1 MSTPTTTLTQI
12 ELKSAIVQNP
22 LVINA
27 ETTVMEAIAK
37 MSETRT
43 ICASDR
49 SGDSDNVHLEA
60 RSSCVLVMEGGKVV
74 GIMTERD
81 IVRLSAQQRSLDTVT
96 VREVMASPVVTLQE
110 TDFTDLFSAV
120 NLLQQRR
127 IRHMPVLD
135 RNDRLLGIITHESL
149 RQLARPVDLLR
160 LRLVSEVMTANVV
173 CADPSTSMLEIA
185 QIMAERRVGSV
196 LIVETQIDPEGNPWQ
211 IPLGITT
218 ERDIVQ
224 FQSLGLQL
232 ERVEV
237 RMVMSAPVFAVRP
250 GDTLMVVQQ
259 VMEQRSIRRLVVTGT
274 QGELLG
280 VVTQTSLLH
289 ALNPLELYTLSKI
302 LEQKVSQLEAEK
314 LKLMENYTA
323 ELEQQVAQR
332 TADLHAKF
340 EREQLIAKI
349 AAKIAAS
356 LNLPE
361 ILEAS
366 VQALRSFLG
375 CDRMLIWQFQP
386 DWTGA
391 IVAESVGAGW
401 RAALHDVI
409 DDPCFRG
416 DIALRYGEGR
426 TIAIANIYTAGY
438 PNCYIQLL
446 ETYQVKANLVVP
458 IHVSGKLWGLSIGHQ
473 CADYREWQD
482 TDLLLLNEMAVQI
495 AIAIQ
500 QAMAH
505 QLAQTELAERQR
517 AEVALR
523 DSEQRF
529 RAIFNNSFQL
539 LGLLS
544 LDGTLLEI
552 NQTALRVGGILYEE
566 VVGRPFWET
575 YWWQI
580 SPEAQGQLQQA
591 IARAAQGEFVRYEV
605 DVWGVNQTIVPI
617 DFSLRPI
624 FDDSDRVVL
633 LIPEGRDLRETK
645 RRELELKQSE
655 QRFESLAVAAPV
667 GIFRTDDLGNCL
679 YVNDRWCQI
688 AGLTPEEAA
697 GFGWIDGIH
706 PSDRELVSA
715 EWNASVEENRPFSL
729 EYRFLNQAG
738 QITWGY
744 GQAVAERNEFDE
756 IIGYVGTIT
765 DISDR
770 KYAEEQAL
778 HRLDILEVAK
788 DIIASTDSVGKVIYL
803 NRAGRALLG
812 IALDEDV
819 SQTHIPDYHS
829 PQIADFILQE
839 AIPQCVQKGFWAGE
853 TRFRRR
859 DGSEFPVLQTIVCH
873 RQRDG
878 TISHYST
885 IARDIS
891 DRKQAEAALQQLNQ
905 ELEIKVEQRTA
916 ALKASEA
923 TNRATLEAI
932 PDLLLRLRRDGTC
945 AEYIRPGI
953 RADNFIPV
961 EKHISE
967 VLPPELLQNQLQII
981 EQAIL
986 TKELQVY
993 EHQFCKRDRM
1003 VYEEIRIVAIND
1015 REVLAIVRDIS
1026 DRKIAEAALA
1036 ASEAFNRQLVEEF
1049 PVGLASCRMDGQLVY
1064 VNSAFAKILG
1074 RTIEETLALTYW
1086 DITPTKYAE
1095 QEAVQLRLLQQH
1107 GRYGPYE
1114 KEYIHKDGHLV
1125 PVLLTGLI
1133 VQQNGEELIWS
1144 SVQDISDRKQ
1154 AELERQ
1160 QLFQELSNF
1169 KIALDRSAIVA
1180 ITDARGVITNVNDRL
1195 CEISGYAREELLG
1208 QTHRIINSGYHP
1220 PSFFQNLWQT
1230 ITSGE
1235 IWRGEICNRAKNGSL
1250 YWMESTIVP
1259 FLDEQGRPWQYL
1271 AIRFDITERKQAEL
1285 AVQESE
1291 ARFRYLADHA
1301 PVLIWMSGLD
1311 TLCFHFNKTWLDFT
1325 GRTMEQEFGNGWT
1338 EGVHPDDFQFC
1349 LDVYSTSFEMRQSF
1363 EMEYRLRRFDGEYRW
1378 LLDTGIPRFDADGEF
1393 LGYIGSC
1400 LDISDRKQ
1408 AEQEI
1413 LENQRFIQKIAEAS
1427 PNILYLYDLQEHCN
1441 VYSNREIATVLGYT
1455 PTEIQAMGSALF
1467 ANLMHPED
1475 LARIPDYY
1483 QQIEADREGEI
1494 FEIEYRMRHANG
1506 EWRWLYSRDTVFS
1519 RDDRGKIK
1527 LTIGTAQDIS
1537 DRKQAEEDLR
1547 NLSDRL
1553 MLAVKSGAIAIWD
1566 WNVTENILTW
1576 DDRMYEL
1583 YGITPDRFTS
1593 VYNAWASSLHPD
1605 DRPIAETAIQTALTG
1620 EKDYDPEF
1628 RVVHP
1633 DGNIRYIKAY
1643 ALVQRNDRG
1652 EPQHMIG
1659 VNLDI
1664 TDRKLA
1670 ESKLLQTTAQLEA
1683 SNREL
1688 EAFAY
1693 SVSHDLRSPLR
1704 AIDGF
1709 SNALIED
1716 YGDRFDED
1724 ARDYFDR
1731 IRRNIQRMGMLI
1743 DDLLRLSRVSRSE
1756 MQFSPVNLSALIQEQ
1771 MDEMQASEPERQVT
1785 FVIAPNIVVTADPTL
1800 MHVIISNLVQNAWKF
1815 TSHHATARIEFGVL
1829 QQDEQLTYFVR
1840 DNGAGFDMAFAKM
1853 LFGVFQ
1859 RLHNTNEFP
1868 GTGIGLAT
1876 VQRAIHRHGGRV
1888 WAEGVVE
1895 QGATIYF
1902 TVPNTLIR
1910 TGA

>member
-1 MSTPTTTLTQI
+1 MSTTTTTLTQT
-12 ELKSAIVQNP
+12 ELTSAIVRNP
-22 LVINA
+22 LVVTA

-60 RSSCVLVMEGGKVV
+60 RSSCVLAMEGGKVV
-74 GIMTERD
+74 GILTERD

-96 VREVMASPVVTLQE
+96 LREVMASPVVTLRE
-110 TDFTDLFSAV
+110 ADFTDLFSAV

-160 LRLVSEVMTANVV
+160 LRLVSEVMTAKVV
-173 CADPSTSMLEIA
+173 CADPSTSMLAIA

-196 LIVETQIDPEGNPWQ
+196 LIVETQIDPEGNSLQ

-237 RMVMSAPVFAVRP
+237 QVVMSSPVFAVRP
-250 GDTLMVVQQ
+250 DDTLMVVQQ
-259 VMEQRSIRRLVVTGT
+259 VMEQRSIRRLVVTGDR
-274 QGELLG
+274 GELLG
-280 VVTQTSLLH
+280 VVTQTSLLQ

-361 ILEAS
+361 ILAAS

-426 TIAIANIYTAGY
+426 TIAIANIHTTGY
-438 PNCYIQLL
+438 PDCYIQLL

-473 CADYREWQD
+473 CDDYREWQD
-482 TDLLLLNEMAVQI
+482 ADLLLLNEMAVQI

-500 QAMAH
+500 QAAAC
-505 QLAQTELAERQR
+505 QQAQSELEERQR

-523 DSEQRF
+523 ESEQKF
-529 RAIFNNSFQL
+529 RAIFNHSFQL

-544 LDGTLLEI
+544 LDGTLLEA
-552 NQTALRVGGILYEE
+552 NQTALRIGGILYEE
-566 VVGRPFWET
+566 VVGRPFWEA

-580 SPEAQGQLQQA
+580 SPETQEQLRQA

-605 DVWGVNQTIVPI
+605 DVWGVNQTIIPI

-633 LIPEGRDLRETK
+633 LIPEGRDLRESK

-679 YVNDRWCQI
+679 YVNDRWCEI
-688 AGLTPEEAA
+688 AGLTLEEAE
-697 GFGWIDGIH
+697 GFGWVDGIH
-706 PSDRELVSA
+706 PSDRELVST

-729 EYRFLNQAG
+729 EYRFQNKSGLV
-738 QITWGY
+738 TWGY
-744 GQAVAERNEFDE
+744 GQAVAERDALGE

-770 KYAEEQAL
+770 KYAEEQAQ
-778 HRLDILEVAK
+778 HRLDILEAAR
-788 DIIASTDSVGKVIYL
+788 DIIASTDSTGKVTYL
-803 NRAGRALLG
+803 NRAGKELLG

-839 AIPQCVQKGFWAGE
+839 ALPQCVQNGFWTGE

-859 DGSEFPVLQTIVCH
+859 DGNEFPVLQTIVCH
-873 RQRDG
+873 RQQDG
-878 TISHYST
+878 AISHYST

-891 DRKQAEAALQQLNQ
+891 DLKQAEVARLQTEKLRLELTLLEQILDNILAGYWDWDIPNNYEYLSPGFKRMFGYADDEMPNSPESWQGIIFAEDLPHVFDCFHHHVQSRGEVPFYNEVRYRHKHGSTVWVICSGRVIEWDEGGNPMRMIGCHIDITQRKQLEMQLVQQSAALQ
-905 ELEIKVEQRTA
+905 
-916 ALKASEA
+916 ASEA

-932 PDLLLRLRRDGTC
+932 PDLLLRLRRDGAC
-945 AEYIRPGI
+945 VEYIRPGI

-981 EQAIL
+981 EQAML

-993 EHQFCKRDRM
+993 EHQFRKRDRM
-1003 VYEEIRIVAIND
+1003 VHEEIRIVAIND

-1026 DRKIAEAALA
+1026 DRKQAEEALRESEELKKRILESSSDCIKLIDLEGRLQYMNVGGQCIMEIDDFSLCRNADWVSLWPESSRLDMEAAIA
-1036 ASEAFNRQLVEEF
+1036 AAKTGQTGKFQGFCPTAKGTPKWWDVVVTSILDESGQVSQL
-1049 PVGLASCRMDGQLVY
+1049 L
-1064 VNSAFAKILG
+1064 
-1074 RTIEETLALTYW
+1074 
-1086 DITPTKYAE
+1086 
-1095 QEAVQLRLLQQH
+1095 
-1107 GRYGPYE
+1107 
-1114 KEYIHKDGHLV
+1114 
-1125 PVLLTGLI
+1125 
-1133 VQQNGEELIWS
+1133 
-1144 SVQDISDRKQ
+1144 SVSRDISDRKQ
-1154 AELERQ
+1154 AE
-1160 QLFQELSNF
+1160 
-1169 KIALDRSAIVA
+1169 VA
-1180 ITDARGVITNVNDRL
+1180 I
-1195 CEISGYAREELLG
+1195 
-1208 QTHRIINSGYHP
+1208 
-1220 PSFFQNLWQT
+1220 
-1230 ITSGE
+1230 
-1235 IWRGEICNRAKNGSL
+1235 K
-1250 YWMESTIVP
+1250 
-1259 FLDEQGRPWQYL
+1259 
-1271 AIRFDITERKQAEL
+1271 
-1285 AVQESE
+1285 ESE

-1301 PVLIWMSGLD
+1301 PVLIWMSGRD
-1311 TLCFHFNKTWLDFT
+1311 KLCFYFNKPWLEFT
-1325 GRTMEQEFGNGWT
+1325 GRTIEQESGNGWT
-1338 EGVHPDDFQFC
+1338 EGVHPDDFEFC
-1349 LDVYSTSFEMRQSF
+1349 VDTYLNVFDTQQSF
-1363 EMEYRLRRFDGEYRW
+1363 SMEYRLKRFDGQYRW
-1378 LLDTGIPRFDADGEF
+1378 LLSTGIPRFDRDDEF

-1400 LDISDRKQ
+1400 IDISDRKQ

-1441 VYSNREIATVLGYT
+1441 VYSNREIASVLGYT
-1455 PTEIQAMGSALF
+1455 PAEIQAMGSALF

-1475 LARIPDYY
+1475 LTRIPDHY
-1483 QQIEADREGEI
+1483 QQIEAAQEGEI

-1537 DRKQAEEDLR
+1537 DRKQAE
-1547 NLSDRL
+1547 
-1553 MLAVKSGAIAIWD
+1553 
-1566 WNVTENILTW
+1566 LT
-1576 DDRMYEL
+1576 
-1583 YGITPDRFTS
+1583 IQ
-1593 VYNAWASSLHPD
+1593 
-1605 DRPIAETAIQTALTG
+1605 QTA
-1620 EKDYDPEF
+1620 
-1628 RVVHP
+1628 
-1633 DGNIRYIKAY
+1633 
-1643 ALVQRNDRG
+1643 
-1652 EPQHMIG
+1652 
-1659 VNLDI
+1659 
-1664 TDRKLA
+1664 
-1670 ESKLLQTTAQLEA
+1670 AQLEA

-1716 YGDRFDED
+1716 YGDRFDDD
-1724 ARDYFDR
+1724 AKDYFDR

-1756 MQFSPVNLSALIQEQ
+1756 MQFSPVNLSTFVQEQ
-1771 MDEMQASEPERQVT
+1771 RDEMQASEPERQVT

-1800 MHVIISNLVQNAWKF
+1800 MHVVISNLVQNAWKF
-1815 TSHHATARIEFGVL
+1815 TSHHATALIEFGVL

-1876 VQRAIHRHGGRV
+1876 VQRAIHRHGGQV

-1902 TVPNTLIR
+1902 TVPNTPIR